1 MCKRNS
7 CRIQE
12 NFMKNNIIQLSVI
25 VVSLNTK
32 NKFLQTIK
40 SIISQTYKNYEII
53 VVDGRSTDGTIK
65 EIEKLKKNFS
75 KIIIEKDK
83 GLYDAMNKGSNLASG
98 EWVIFLNS
106 GDVFFNNQTLF
117 NIFKQRVIKHD
128 IIYGDTQVKYENLNY
143 FANSSIFL
151 KKTILMPFCHQSTI
165 VKTDIVKKNKFSLK
179 YKYSSDFDF
188 FIKCFLKKRKFYNSN
203 LTISRVIAN
212 GLSDI
217 NRQKVYSENIQILR
231 NYNYNFFL
239 ILNIWLFKLLT
250 LAKDSLKF
258 ILPKKLIIIILKF
271 KYKLN

>member
-1 MCKRNS
+1 MQKS
-7 CRIQE
+7 
-12 NFMKNNIIQLSVI
+12 KLSIV

-32 NKFLQTIK
+32 KKFLKTIQ
-40 SIISQTYKNYEII
+40 SINSQTYKNYEII
-53 VVDGRSTDGTIK
+53 VVDGNSTDGTLKIITK
-65 EIEKLKKNFS
+65 MKKNFS

-83 GLYDAMNKGSNLASG
+83 GIYDAMNKGSHLASSD
-98 EWVIFLNS
+98 WVIFLNS
-106 GDVFFNNQTLF
+106 GDVFYNNQTLF
-117 NIFKQRVIKHD
+117 NIFKQPVIEND
-128 IIYGDTQVKYENLNY
+128 IIYGDTQVKNENINY
-143 FANSSIFL
+143 FVNSSIFS

-203 LTISRVIAN
+203 LNISTVITN

-217 NRQKVYSENIQILR
+217 NRQKVYSENIQILK

-250 LAKDSLKF
+250 LAKDSIKCM
-258 ILPKKLIIIILKF
+258 LPKKIIMIILKF
-271 KYKLN
+271 KYKYKLKSNVIKL

>member
-32 NKFLQTIK
+32 NEFLQTIK

-83 GLYDAMNKGSNLASG
+83 GIYDAMNKGSNLASG

-188 FIKCFLKKRKFYNSN
+188 FIKCFL
-203 LTISRVIAN
+203 I
-212 GLSDI
+212 
-217 NRQKVYSENIQILR
+217 
-231 NYNYNFFL
+231 
-239 ILNIWLFKLLT
+239 
-250 LAKDSLKF
+250 
-258 ILPKKLIIIILKF
+258 
-271 KYKLN
+271 